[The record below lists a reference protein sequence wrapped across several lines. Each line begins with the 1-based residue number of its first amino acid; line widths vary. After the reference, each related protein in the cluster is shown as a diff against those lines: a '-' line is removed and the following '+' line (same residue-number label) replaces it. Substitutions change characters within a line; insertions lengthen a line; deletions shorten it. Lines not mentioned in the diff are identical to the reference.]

1 MNIRLYRIFVMA
13 WVAFAICVGCQSGP
27 KISPDT
33 AAVVNQTTI
42 KNSDVEKIYQNRL
55 KQSAQ
60 PLSPEEIL
68 TLRLTILSQL
78 ISDEMLMQRAA
89 IDKLTASDEEVNVR
103 FNDFKKD
110 FTEEK
115 FQQFLKD
122 QGVTVDEIKKEIR
135 KSATIEKLYNKEIT
149 SKISVTEA
157 EINEYF
163 ARNKGN
169 YNLPESWHVQHI
181 LVTPFADS
189 QINNA
194 KGDDA
199 KTDEAARQKVISLLK
214 QLQSGMDFAILAR
227 DYSED
232 SSSAQAGGDLRLLS
246 AQQLEAIDPKFRQ
259 AVQSLKVG
267 ETFQGPVTTKY
278 GYHLVKLT
286 EKEAGGQRE
295 LSDPKVQ
302 ADIRQIIFNRKEALL
317 KNAYL
322 DVVRN
327 ETNIKNLMAQKV
339 LSDLGVLSKPGA
351 K

>member
-1 MNIRLYRIFVMA
+1 
-13 WVAFAICVGCQSGP
+13 
-27 KISPDT
+27 
-33 AAVVNQTTI
+33 
-42 KNSDVEKIYQNRL
+42 
-55 KQSAQ
+55 
-60 PLSPEEIL
+60 
-68 TLRLTILSQL
+68 
-78 ISDEMLMQRAA
+78 MQRAA
-89 IDKLTASDEEVNVR
+89 LDKLTASDEEVNVR
-103 FNDFKKD
+103 FNNFKKD

-122 QGVTVDEIKKEIR
+122 QGVTVDDLKKEIR

-163 ARNKGN
+163 IRNKGN

-181 LVTPFADS
+181 LVTPFPDS
-189 QINNA
+189 QITNG

-214 QLQSGMDFAILAR
+214 QLQSGVDFALLAR

-246 AQQLEAIDPKFRQ
+246 VQQLEAIDPRFRQ
-259 AVQSLKVG
+259 VVQNLKVG
-267 ETFQGPVTTKY
+267 EMYPGPVTTKY
-278 GYHLVKLT
+278 GYHLVKLV
-286 EKEAGGQRE
+286 EKEAGGQHE
-295 LSDPKVQ
+295 LTDPKVQ

-327 ETNIKNLMAQKV
+327 ETTIKNLMAQKV
-339 LSDLGVLSKPGA
+339 LSDVGVLSRSGA